1 MVTRGGVAL
10 DGVNLKTMESKSIP
24 NLYFA
29 GEVLDIDG
37 DTGGYNLQAA
47 FSTGFLA
54 GQRSVRSGKTNK
66 VQEFALVF
74 K

>member
-10 DGVNLKTMESKSIP
+10 DGVNLKTMESKIIP

-37 DTGGYNLQAA
+37 DSGGYNLQAA

-54 GQRSVRSGKTNK
+54 GQSIRKKWESR
-66 VQEFALVF
+66 
-74 K
+74 

>member
-1 MVTRGGVAL
+1 M
-10 DGVNLKTMESKSIP
+10 KTMESRIIP

-54 GQRSVRSGKTNK
+54 AQSIIKKWKNG
-66 VQEFALVF
+66 
-74 K
+74 